1 MSTRLHGADGD
12 DGPLDVAAAWLGAR
26 RRGLR
31 RRVASLYV
39 GDWFVILL
47 TVGAAALAGGGLAGP
62 VGVGLALALGLSV
75 AAAIAVA
82 TSGNPALTVLG
93 AGVVAVGGVLTAA
106 TLALVALLGLQ
117 SGVTG
122 LVWGFGL
129 ACLAMAGAGAFL
141 TPVRT
146 VTTLGI
152 FRTVWMAALAGVGVL
167 GVLALRVLPEG
178 ELRGQAAEA
187 AVALGG
193 AGVEAVLATSN
204 ATAVP
209 TFLLTVGVTAVSLRA
224 AQTHLPTERLLP
236 ADKRDAA
243 AAVLSRTRLWFTR
256 TARVGFL
263 LGVATGAAT
272 LAVAEPATAEG
283 PLFYAAYLRLDG
295 LEAALPGP
303 LGGLVVG
310 VVGSVAVRVVL
321 LSVAAVGAGVAAA
334 VALGR
339 RLRRGLGW
347 LLVRVAAPV
356 VGGVV
361 FGTAV
366 GSALEDPS
374 LPARLAA
381 AAPESVPESVVVLLA
396 DLPLFAAANL
406 LLLLAILVFAQ
417 VLVVLALLRWLLV
430 LPERAGSAA
439 LASVGLFGVAA
450 VAVVAG
456 RVPLGLGVTV
466 VALSVWDVGE
476 FRAGL
481 GEDLPATAS
490 TLRVEVVHAT
500 SSLVVAAVA
509 AAASWAAFV
518 FLVPLVSPADPR
530 VAGAGLVL
538 VALVAG
544 LLLTKVSG

>member
-1 MSTRLHGADGD
+1 MSTRLGSADAEEGAVDR
-12 DGPLDVAAAWLGAR
+12 LTSWVGAR

-82 TSGNPALTVLG
+82 NSGNPALTVLG
-93 AGVVAVGGVLTAA
+93 AGVVAAGGVLTAA
-106 TLALVALLGLQ
+106 TLALVALLGLE

-129 ACLAMAGAGAFL
+129 ACLAMAATGAFL
-141 TPVRT
+141 TPVRA
-146 VTTLGI
+146 VTTRGI
-152 FRTVWMAALAGVGVL
+152 FRTVSMAALASVGVV
-167 GVLALRVLPEG
+167 GVLALRVLPQAA
-178 ELRGQAAEA
+178 LRDQAAEA
-187 AVALGG
+187 AVAMGG

-204 ATAVP
+204 TTAVP
-209 TFLLTVGVTAVSLRA
+209 TFLLTLGVTALALRA
-224 AQTHLPTERLLP
+224 AQTRLPTERLLP

-243 AAVLSRTRLWFTR
+243 AAVLSRTRLWSTR
-256 TARVGFL
+256 VARAGFL
-263 LGVATGAAT
+263 LGAVTGVAS
-272 LAVAEPATAEG
+272 VSVSDPSTAEG
-283 PLFYAAYLRLDG
+283 VLSYVTYVRLDG
-295 LEAALPGP
+295 LAAALPGP
-303 LGGLVVG
+303 LGGLVAG
-310 VVGSVAVRVVL
+310 VVGSVAVRVAL
-321 LSVAAVGAGVAAA
+321 LSVAGAGAGVALSVA
-334 VALGR
+334 VGR

-347 LLVRVAAPV
+347 LLVRIAAPV
-356 VGGVV
+356 VGGVLA
-361 FGTAV
+361 GTAA
-366 GSALEDPS
+366 GTALEDPS

-381 AAPESVPESVVVLLA
+381 SAPESVPESAVVLLA

-406 LLLLAILVFAQ
+406 LLLLAMLVFAE

-430 LPERAGSAA
+430 LPTRAGSAA
-439 LASVGLFGVAA
+439 MASVGLFGVAA
-450 VAVVAG
+450 VAVVVG

-476 FRAGL
+476 FRTGL

-500 SSLVVAAVA
+500 SSVVVAAVA
-509 AAASWAAFV
+509 AMASWAAFA

-530 VAGAGLVL
+530 IAGAGLV
-538 VALVAG
+538 VVTLVAG
-544 LLLTKVSG
+544 LLLTTVSG

>member
-1 MSTRLHGADGD
+1 MSTRLGGPDTDGGLADS
-12 DGPLDVAAAWLGAR
+12 LTAWLGAR

-31 RRVASLYV
+31 RRVASLYL

-75 AAAIAVA
+75 AAAIAIA
-82 TSGNPALTVLG
+82 TSGNPVLTVLG
-93 AGVVAVGGVLTAA
+93 AGVVAAGGVLTAA
-106 TLALVALLGLQ
+106 TLALIALLGLE

-129 ACLAMAGAGAFL
+129 ACLAMAATGAFL

-146 VTTLGI
+146 VTTRSI
-152 FRTVWMAALAGVGVL
+152 TRTVTMAALASAGVL
-167 GVLALRVLPEG
+167 GVLALRVLPRA
-178 ELRGQAAEA
+178 ELRGRAVEA
-187 AVALGG
+187 AVAVGG
-193 AGVEAVLATSN
+193 AGVEAVLATSD

-209 TFLLTVGVTAVSLRA
+209 TFLLTVGVTALALRG
-224 AQTHLPTERLLP
+224 AQTRLPTERLLP
-236 ADKRDAA
+236 ADKRAAA
-243 AAVLSRTRLWFTR
+243 AAVLARSRLWLTR
-256 TARVGFL
+256 TARGGFL
-263 LGVATGAAT
+263 LGAAAGAAT
-272 LAVAEPATAEG
+272 LVVSEPSTADG
-283 PLFYAAYLRLDG
+283 ALAYVTYLRLDG
-295 LEAALPGP
+295 LSGALPGP
-303 LGGLVVG
+303 LGGLAVG
-310 VVGSVAVRVVL
+310 LLGSTAVRVVL
-321 LSVAAVGAGVAAA
+321 LSLTAVGAGVTVA
-334 VALGR
+334 VVAGR

-347 LLVRVAAPV
+347 LLVRLAAPV
-356 VGGVV
+356 AGGVV
-361 FGTAV
+361 FGTAA
-366 GSALEDPS
+366 GTALEDPS

-381 AAPESVPESVVVLLA
+381 AAPEAVPTSVVLLLA

-406 LLLLAILVFAQ
+406 LLLAAMAVFVQ
-417 VLVVLALLRWLLV
+417 VLVGLALLRWLLV

-450 VAVVAG
+450 VAVVVG

-476 FRAGL
+476 FRTGL
-481 GEDLPATAS
+481 GEDLPATAP

-509 AAASWAAFV
+509 AAASWAAFA

-530 VAGAGLVL
+530 VAGAGLV
-538 VALVAG
+538 VITLVAG
-544 LLLTKVSG
+544 LLLTTVSG